1 MSHILHRDSSLRE
14 RGSSYAAGTDLVSY
28 GFQEPCLRAVL
39 GLIGVSDITFIRA
52 ANSNEREDSRRQ
64 SLAKTHDLIRQMTT
78 TW

>member
-28 GFQEPCLRAVL
+28 GFQEPYLRAVL